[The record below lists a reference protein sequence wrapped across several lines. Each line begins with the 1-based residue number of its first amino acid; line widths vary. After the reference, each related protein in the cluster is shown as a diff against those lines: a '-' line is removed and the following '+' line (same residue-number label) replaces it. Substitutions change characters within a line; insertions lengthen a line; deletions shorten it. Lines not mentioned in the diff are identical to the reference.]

1 MAEPLLDIIKYT
13 IIILNSYSSELTQ
26 KLELAKD
33 VTEEVAQLIQALYF
47 SNASFDLEKRG
58 WFDKVGF
65 HYLKQSNSLTKF
77 VYGSKGIRQ

>member
-58 WFDKVGF
+58 WFDKVGL

-77 VYGSKGIRQ
+77 VYGSNGIRQ